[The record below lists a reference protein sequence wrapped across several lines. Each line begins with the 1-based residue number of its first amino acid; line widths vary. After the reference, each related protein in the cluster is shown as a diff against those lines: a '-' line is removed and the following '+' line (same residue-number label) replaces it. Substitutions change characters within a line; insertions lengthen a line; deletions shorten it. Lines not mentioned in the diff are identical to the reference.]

1 MRLGAVDLT
10 ILRNNLE
17 HRFDFYAGTWL
28 DKDTYAASYRLGL
41 NVDQEGRLKIEAQP
55 TLWKTGEDRNYE
67 LALCLSSQLTSNLTA
82 RLGYTYDHNTD
93 DNRVILQLYY
103 YRPL

>member
-1 MRLGAVDLT
+1 MRLAGVDLT

-17 HRFDFYAGTWL
+17 HRFDLYAGTWL
-28 DKDTYAASYRLGL
+28 DKDTYAMSYRFGVNL
-41 NVDQEGRLKIEAQP
+41 DQEGRLKIEAQP
-55 TLWKTGEDRNYE
+55 TYWKFGEENDYQ
-67 LALCLSSQLTSNLTA
+67 LALCFSSQVTSNLTV

-103 YRPL
+103 YQPI